1 MSYLIYLIR
10 VIANLLVVLIILDAV
25 LSYFMSPFHP
35 VRRFLDRILSPMLNP
50 IRRAVPLVGM
60 FDLSPLILIL
70 LIQAFSW
77 ALISLLSVL

>member
-10 VIANLLVVLIILDAV
+10 VVANLLVVLIILDAV
-25 LSYFMSPFHP
+25 LSYFVSPYHP
-35 VRRFLDRILSPMLNP
+35 VRRFLNRLLGPMLNP